1 MPVVG
6 AVIIGAITG
15 SAFVLVFALL
25 SPIIA
30 VATMIDGRRAARRHR
45 REEAE
50 RFDRE
55 CAAFAAAI
63 DAAHAAERRD
73 DDARTPRPG
82 AGVVPQPDA
91 PLRVG
96 MGPRASGVAPE
107 PITLAG
113 GSEPEH
119 RLARLLERAR
129 VNPARPIL
137 IRRGDVQLIGS
148 GRAADALAA
157 WLALEPGV
165 RVHRASTSQPSSF
178 SGSVVRLASALRIEV
193 VPPDGAVLVGRPELP
208 SARERAALA
217 ARARDEAAS
226 LPARVAWRELPSD
239 TAGRGVP
246 IGLCAGPEGLETV
259 TVAPEADGPHLLVG
273 GTTGSG
279 KSEFLRTLALGWAAA
294 RSPAQLQLLFVDF
307 KGGATFTDLLRLP
320 HAVGLVTDLDPLA
333 AERTLLGLRAEL
345 RRRERLL
352 VAHGIRDAS
361 QAPELVPRLAVLVDE
376 FAALMDTVP
385 ELHAAF
391 ADLSAR
397 GRSLGVHLVLGT
409 QHPAVAVRD
418 AVAANCA
425 LRVAFRLPE
434 TAGAAFV
441 GAHGR
446 ALSTAPAGRAVVVGP
461 SGDSTVQVAVIDGDD
476 IAAVAARWA
485 GTLGHPEPWLP
496 PLPALVR
503 AEELSTIGG
512 AEARAGTADDG
523 ATTLAPPA
531 GALAFGLVDD
541 PGELRRLV
549 ATWSPVDDGP
559 LAVIGC
565 PGSGRSS
572 ALASLAEA
580 ARAQG
585 RTVIGLPVTLPGA
598 WERLERIA
606 AAEASPPDAPS
617 DAPLDTPFVT
627 PLGTPSVIPLGP
639 ILLADDLDL
648 LVAAAAERGPELL
661 ALWEAAVRALRGR
674 GGGAAATLGPAT
686 ASRSLLGARFAARV
700 LLRALDAEDHALSGA
715 PRGLFDRSAP
725 PGRGWWRDRQV
736 QVVAPRAALV
746 PEPGTA
752 EPWSAPDDRDTVV
765 IAAAPERAADALRR
779 ACPART
785 VLMVETA
792 AVPTAPDDAPGRLL
806 VADPET
812 WQAAWVTL
820 TELRRRSPVL
830 AMGVTPGE
838 LRALLGVRASPPP
851 IASERGECW
860 LIEPGGAPPRRAGLP
875 WPTDPHRASG

>member
-1 MPVVG
+1 
-6 AVIIGAITG
+6 
-15 SAFVLVFALL
+15 
-25 SPIIA
+25 
-30 VATMIDGRRAARRHR
+30 
-45 REEAE
+45 
-50 RFDRE
+50 
-55 CAAFAAAI
+55 
-63 DAAHAAERRD
+63 
-73 DDARTPRPG
+73 
-82 AGVVPQPDA
+82 
-91 PLRVG
+91 
-96 MGPRASGVAPE
+96 MGPRASGIAPE

-113 GSEPEH
+113 TSEPEH

-137 IRRGDVQLIGS
+137 IGRGDVEVSGS
-148 GRAADALAA
+148 GRAVDALAA

-165 RVHRASTSQPSSF
+165 RVHRASASHPSSF
-178 SGSVVRLASALRIEV
+178 SGPVLRVPSALRIEV
-193 VPPDGAVLVGRPELP
+193 VTPDGAVLVGRPELP

-217 ARARDEAAS
+217 ARARDGAVS
-226 LPARVAWRELPSD
+226 LPALVAWRELPSE
-239 TAGRGVP
+239 TAARGVP

-259 TVAPEADGPHLLVG
+259 TVDPEGDGPHLLIG

-279 KSEFLRTLALGWAAA
+279 KSEFLRTLALGWAAD

-352 VAHGIRDAS
+352 VEHGLRDAS
-361 QAPELVPRLAVLVDE
+361 QAPDLVPRLAVLVDE
-376 FAALMDTVP
+376 FAALIDTVP

-425 LRVAFRLPE
+425 VRVAFRLPE

-441 GAHGR
+441 GALGR
-446 ALSTAPAGRAVVVGP
+446 ALATAPAGRAVVVGP
-461 SGDSTVQVAVIDGDD
+461 SGDTTVQVAAIDGDD

-485 GTLGHPEPWLP
+485 GAPGHPEPWLP

-503 AEELSTIGG
+503 ADDLASARDAG
-512 AEARAGTADDG
+512 ARARTVADG
-523 ATTLAPPA
+523 PQTVAPPA
-531 GALAFGLVDD
+531 GDLAFGLGDD
-541 PGELRRLV
+541 PGELRRFV
-549 ATWSPVDDGP
+549 ATWSPLEDGP
-559 LAVIGC
+559 LGVIGC

-572 ALASLAEA
+572 TLAALAEA
-580 ARAQG
+580 ARAEG
-585 RTVIGLPVTLPGA
+585 RTVIALPVTLPGA

-606 AAEASPPDAPS
+606 AAAEASPPE
-617 DAPLDTPFVT
+617 TPPGTLPVT
-627 PLGTPSVIPLGP
+627 PPGP
-639 ILLADDLDL
+639 ILLADDLDV

-661 ALWEAAVRALRGR
+661 ALWDSAVRALRGR
-674 GGGAAATLGPAT
+674 GGGAAATVGPAT
-686 ASRSLLGARFAARV
+686 ASRSLLGARFAARL

-725 PGRGWWRDRQV
+725 PGRGWWCDRQV

-746 PEPGTA
+746 SEPGAA

-765 IAAAPERAADALRR
+765 IAAAPERALDTLRR
-779 ACPART
+779 AFPAHA
-785 VLMVETA
+785 VLMAATG
-792 AVPTAPDDAPGRLL
+792 AVPEVPDGAPGRLL
-806 VADPET
+806 VGDPET
-812 WQAAWVTL
+812 WQAAWATL
-820 TELRRRSPVL
+820 TQLRRRSPVL
-830 AMGVTPGE
+830 AVGVTPGE

-851 IASERGECW
+851 IESERGECW

-875 WPTDPHRASG
+875 SPADPHRAGG